1 MQGGFSRIPVYEE
14 SIDNIIGVLYTKD
27 MLRQLRDQHDRLP
40 IRDLVRA
47 AYFVPETKK
56 LDDLLREIRQKR
68 VHMVIVVDEYG
79 SVAGLVTIED
89 LVEEIV
95 GDIQDE
101 YDREELL
108 YEQINENEYVFDA
121 KISIDEFN
129 ELMDADLG
137 DEDYDTLGGFLYAQ
151 LDKIPNVGDTSA
163 YKDLTFTVLSTRG
176 RRITK
181 VRVERKHAQTPQTSI
196 GEQQDEPNIPLSGP
210 RLLPSPPRR
219 NEDTQQEQT
228 NEPAGQTTHSEARG
242 A

>member
-1 MQGGFSRIPVYEE
+1 
-14 SIDNIIGVLYTKD
+14 
-27 MLRQLRDQHDRLP
+27 
-40 IRDLVRA
+40 
-47 AYFVPETKK
+47 
-56 LDDLLREIRQKR
+56 
-68 VHMVIVVDEYG
+68 
-79 SVAGLVTIED
+79 LVTIED

-101 YDREELL
+101 YDREEIL
-108 YEQINENEYVFDA
+108 YERINENEYVFDA

-151 LDKIPNVGDTSA
+151 LDKIPNVGDTITH
-163 YKDLTFTVLSTRG
+163 KDLTFTVLSTRG

-181 VRVERKHAQTPQTSI
+181 VRVERKHAQTPT
-196 GEQQDEPNIPLSGP
+196 GEQQNERNEQMSGP

-219 NEDTQQEQT
+219 NEDAQQGQT
-228 NEPAGQTTHSEARG
+228 NEPSEMPSRTEVRG